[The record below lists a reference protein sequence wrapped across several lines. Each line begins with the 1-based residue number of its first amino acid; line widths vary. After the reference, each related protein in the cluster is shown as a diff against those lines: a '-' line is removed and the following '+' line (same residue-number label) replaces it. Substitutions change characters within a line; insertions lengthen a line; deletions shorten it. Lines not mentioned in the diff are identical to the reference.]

1 MRSYRA
7 AAARARPR
15 PGDEPIQP
23 AHCPSGLQH
32 ARSTCTSE
40 QCPMAQILQ
49 AMPHL
54 CAPEP
59 PREAQP
65 AVSEEDRAALA
76 RFAAVKPYADT
87 VWGPAAWTAL
97 QADILSLPKELDAH
111 EFCMFKVYLALRAR
125 YLPCSA
131 CALHFERHLREM
143 PNHATMRTRAGLL
156 RWLTTVQNDVNRR
169 KQRQPLPE
177 DEVLAK
183 LREKAARRAEG
194 EAAAATGGG
203 GGEGEEEQDQES
215 ETEVGAEEEEEQ
227 EERQGQQEG
236 EEIGGAASRS
246 ADALDGSLAANALT
260 RGSPSATGSAATAL
274 PLAAAIPLTLA
285 ASAAVLAGAL
295 YLIRSGRRS
304 RASRRS
310 RRP

>member
-1 MRSYRA
+1 
-7 AAARARPR
+7 
-15 PGDEPIQP
+15 
-23 AHCPSGLQH
+23 
-32 ARSTCTSE
+32 
-40 QCPMAQILQ
+40 MAQILQ

-59 PREAQP
+59 PHEAQP
-65 AVSEEDRAALA
+65 AVSEEDRAALS
-76 RFAAVKPYADT
+76 RFAAVKPYGDN

-169 KQRQPLPE
+169 KQRAALPE
-177 DEVLAK
+177 DEILAK
-183 LREKAARRAEG
+183 LQEKAARRAEG
-194 EAAAATGGG
+194 ESAAPG
-203 GGEGEEEQDQES
+203 DQES
-215 ETEVGAEEEEEQ
+215 ETEMGGEEEAAAAAEAAEAAA
-227 EERQGQQEG
+227 EAAQG
-236 EEIGGAASRS
+236 GGAAAARS
-246 ADALDGSLAANALT
+246 VGVIQETPRSSDDHPTTPLTLLDASAPPPRPAAV
-260 RGSPSATGSAATAL
+260 L

-285 ASAAVLAGAL
+285 ASAVLVTGAIF
-295 YLIRSGRRS
+295 LIRSGRRS
-304 RASRRS
+304 HASRRS
-310 RRP
+310 HHP